1 MEPLVTIPLFPLHA
15 VLFPGMPLPL
25 HVFEERYRQM
35 MQMVLEQDRQF
46 GVVLIRE
53 GKEVG
58 GPAIPHRW
66 GTVAQITALQN
77 LPDGRMNLWAV
88 GEQRFRIVE
97 ITQQEPFMVAKVL
110 LLPDVYDGCQQCV
123 LSLVHRATDRLEQYL
138 RLLFSPESGKHFVIE
153 LPNNPHLLANTIGA
167 IVQVPL
173 IEKQKLLEI
182 DDVTQRL
189 ESAVALLENEIE
201 RLLLKAAEA
210 TVATA
215 VQPLRPEEKV
225 ISRN

>member
-1 MEPLVTIPLFPLHA
+1 MEPLVTLPLFPLHA

-58 GPAIPHRW
+58 GPAIPYRW
-66 GTVAQITALQN
+66 GTVSQVTALQN
-77 LPDGRMNLWAV
+77 LPDGTMKLWTI
-88 GEQRFRIVE
+88 GEQRFRIVDV
-97 ITQQEPFMVAKVL
+97 IQHEPFMVAKVM
-110 LLPDVYDGCQQCV
+110 LLPDVCDGCQHRV
-123 LSLVHRATDRLEQYL
+123 LPLVHRATDKLEQYM

-153 LPNNPHLLANTIGA
+153 LPNNPRLLANTIGA
-167 IVQVPL
+167 ILQVPL
-173 IEKQKLLEI
+173 IQKQKLLEI
-182 DDVTQRL
+182 DDVVQRL
-189 ESAVALLENEIE
+189 EAALILLEGEIE
-201 RLLLKAAEA
+201 RLLLKAAE
-210 TVATA
+210 
-215 VQPLRPEEKV
+215 QPVVKAAHLLRPEEKV

>member
-1 MEPLVTIPLFPLHA
+1 MEPLVTLPLFPLHA

-58 GPAIPHRW
+58 GPAVPYRW

-77 LPDGRMNLWAV
+77 LPDGTMKLWTI
-88 GEQRFRIVE
+88 GEQRFRIVD
-97 ITQQEPFMVAKVL
+97 IIQHEPFMVAKVM
-110 LLPDVYDGCQQCV
+110 LLPDVCDGCQHRA
-123 LSLVHRATDRLEQYL
+123 LPLVHRATDRLEQYV
-138 RLLFSPESGKHFVIE
+138 RLLFSPESGNHFVVE
-153 LPNNPHLLANTIGA
+153 LPNNPRLLANTIGA
-167 IVQVPL
+167 ILQVPL
-173 IEKQKLLEI
+173 AQKQKLLEI
-182 DDVTQRL
+182 DDVVQRL
-189 ESAVALLENEIE
+189 ETALILLEGEIE
-201 RLLLKAAEA
+201 RLLVKATEQP
-210 TVATA
+210 VGTA
-215 VQPLRPEEKV
+215 IQRLRPEETV